1 MNLRVP
7 QSFAL
12 LNKSFTNEDFEIDF
26 FELEQK
32 LNFTA
37 KRLYFLNTNS
47 LPSTRGQHAHV
58 NQNQI
63 VLKLTGKATV
73 LLTDKNGI
81 TQTWQ
86 LEKDLLYIPSNYWI
100 EIKMAAR
107 SKILCLASLP
117 YDQLNTIFDK
127 DQFLASK

>member
-1 MNLRVP
+1 MNLQVP
-7 QSFAL
+7 QSFAFFS
-12 LNKSFTNEDFEIDF
+12 KSFASEDFEIDY

-37 KRLYFLNTNS
+37 GRLYFLNTFS

-63 VLKLTGKATV
+63 IYKLAGKATV
-73 LLTDKNGI
+73 FLTDKNGI
-81 TQTWQ
+81 TKTWQ
-86 LEKDLLYIPSNYWI
+86 LDKNLLYIPSNYWI
-100 EIKMAAR
+100 EIRMA
-107 SKILCLASLP
+107 SHTKILCLASLP

-127 DQFLASK
+127 DQFLASQ